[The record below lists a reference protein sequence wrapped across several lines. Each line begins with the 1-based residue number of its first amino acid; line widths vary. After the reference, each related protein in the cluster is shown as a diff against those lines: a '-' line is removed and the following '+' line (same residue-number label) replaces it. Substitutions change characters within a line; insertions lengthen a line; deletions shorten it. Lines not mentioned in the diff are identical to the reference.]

1 MSPNEAPAASASGRV
16 PCVERPCAERLQRSF
31 SQDLD
36 AAIVA
41 GAARAHRRRAAKQ
54 LAAAESL
61 AAGLRVG
68 EAEIARKI
76 AGALVGL
83 AAEFDAEAQS

>member
-1 MSPNEAPAASASGRV
+1 MPPNETTAASACGRV
-16 PCVERPCAERLQRSF
+16 PCVERPCAERFQRNL

-41 GAARAHRRRAAKQ
+41 GAARALRRRAARQ
-54 LAAAESL
+54 QAAAESL

-76 AGALVGL
+76 ADTLNGL
-83 AAEFDAEAQS
+83 AAEFDAEASQ